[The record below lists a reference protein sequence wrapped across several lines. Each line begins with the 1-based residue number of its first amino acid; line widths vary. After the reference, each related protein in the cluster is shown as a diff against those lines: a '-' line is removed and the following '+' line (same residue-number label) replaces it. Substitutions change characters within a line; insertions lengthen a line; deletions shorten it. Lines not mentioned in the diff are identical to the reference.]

1 MVKIFKEESSNEEK
15 ENNQSD
21 LYSCDFSSVDSNMS
35 SSFFVNDFDFI
46 YEGKGCF
53 AGIIIVSNSKLKIGS
68 FPGNWNREKEYAIVI
83 EINRFTIRPTTDT
96 YSVLKKYV

>member
-1 MVKIFKEESSNEEK
+1 MKKK

-46 YEGKGCF
+46 YEG
-53 AGIIIVSNSKLKIGS
+53 
-68 FPGNWNREKEYAIVI
+68 
-83 EINRFTIRPTTDT
+83 
-96 YSVLKKYV
+96 